1 MTITIRPAP
10 SFDSYRAPR
19 RTFDE
24 PDLLPIIRVEFCV
37 CGEYI
42 RQLAG
47 DSIPVTVQ
55 RHNAGHRHHTWRI
68 QSSSGPTVA
77 PDAVDVSNVPAVRP
91 AGGRR

>member
-1 MTITIRPAP
+1 MSITIRPAP
-10 SFDSYRAPR
+10 ALDSYLPSR
-19 RTFDE
+19 RVVLE

-37 CGEYI
+37 CGEYV

-47 DSIPVTVQ
+47 DSIPATVQ

-77 PDAVDVSNVPAVRP
+77 PGAVDVSNVPAVRP